1 MLKEKLHHFYP
12 RLGDNLVPFATI
24 MKYIIIKGVAMK
36 NLETLSYQ
44 ELLEEFKKIL
54 KANALKFTTQREAIL
69 ATLYENPQ
77 HFTSEN
83 LYLLVKQKYP
93 KLNMGIATVYR
104 TLTLLEENGL
114 VSSIS
119 LGVQGKKFEIANK
132 PHHDHLI
139 CSQCGKIVEFENE
152 QIEALQ
158 KKVAKENGFLLTDHL
173 MQLYG
178 ICSECQ

>member
-1 MLKEKLHHFYP
+1 
-12 RLGDNLVPFATI
+12 
-24 MKYIIIKGVAMK
+24 MK
-36 NLETLSYQ
+36 NLETLTYD

-69 ATLYENPQ
+69 STLYNNPQ

-83 LYLLVKQKYP
+83 LYLLVKQKHP
-93 KLNMGIATVYR
+93 ELNIGIATVYR
-104 TLTLLEENGL
+104 TLSLLEENGI

-119 LGVQGKKFEIANK
+119 LGAQGKKFEIANK

-139 CSQCGKIVEFENE
+139 CNSCGKIVEFEND

-158 KKVAKENGFLLTDHL
+158 CQIAKENGFVLTDHL

-178 ICSECQ
+178 ICSECQKKKQ